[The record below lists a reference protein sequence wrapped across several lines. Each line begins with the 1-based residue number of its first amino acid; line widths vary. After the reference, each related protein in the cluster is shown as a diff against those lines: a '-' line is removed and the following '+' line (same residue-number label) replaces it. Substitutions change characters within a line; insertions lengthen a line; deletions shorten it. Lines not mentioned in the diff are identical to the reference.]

1 MTLLRSLLLF
11 AVAGYVL
18 WEGVG
23 RFVEPVEVQS
33 TGMLIVAVIGLAFGF
48 SDPLYNQK
56 LYSWIGF
63 WVVPPATNDLVPVFP
78 WFGVVLLGVLA
89 MRLVRGSPLQA
100 RLAARTLELNGIGT
114 VNRWRGHVNAARDAH
129 ARARTAAPGDPDGML
144 GLAATEVLD
153 HDYGKAG
160 ALYSEAEIRWPAD
173 GEVKQAAYTFR
184 RQTNPRL
191 FVLYEDD
198 LSFRTESGGI
208 GLPLFARE
216 DLEAEY
222 QKETRFQYLT
232 GAESYSRTD
241 AKIKYTHF
249 FGLNHTLEVD
259 ARAAEYEYP
268 TPPAPLPPAFS
279 TAIDTFQEYRVR
291 YTFPLTPEQRIAI
304 RYSIRPTTLLNTQEK
319 FTAHKVEAE
328 LLSRWLP
335 RFETVFGTGWLRDLD
350 ENAVSTGDLTSQGL
364 LKIGFQYDITNRLDV
379 SAKFITNPDLDS
391 SVNSTTIVQAGYS
404 LTGTF
409 ALLARGRFDDYK
421 TGDDQSAA
429 YVALRFT
436 PGSHL
441 WSEAG
446 AKYVQRG
453 PESGVYPL
461 VSLVGKF

>member
-1 MTLLRSLLLF
+1 MKNFPFQALTVATLLAVNGIAAAVTEKEAAQQAREGLF
-11 AVAGYVL
+11 AQAIESYDALVKQNPKSVPLRLKLADALAKDRQWERALTEYEAVL
-18 WEGVG
+18 
-23 RFVEPVEVQS
+23 
-33 TGMLIVAVIGLAFGF
+33 
-48 SDPLYNQK
+48 K
-56 LYSWIGF
+56 LS
-63 WVVPPATNDLVPVFP
+63 PNNAD
-78 WFGVVLLGVLA
+78 A
-89 MRLVRGSPLQA
+89 M
-100 RLAARTLELNGIGT
+100 NGIGT
-114 VNRWRGHVNAARDAH
+114 VNRWRGHVDAARDAH
-129 ARARTAAPGDPDGML
+129 VRARNTAPGDPDGAL
-144 GLAATEVLD
+144 GLAAAETLD
-153 HDYGKAG
+153 HNFEKAG
-160 ALYSEAEIRWPAD
+160 ALYEEAEKKWPND
-173 GEVKQAAYTFR
+173 GEVRQAAYDFR
-184 RQTNPRL
+184 RQKNPRVQL
-191 FVLYEDD
+191 FYEDD
-198 LSFRTESGGI
+198 LSFRTEIGGV
-208 GLPLFARE
+208 GLPLLARE

-232 GAESYSRTD
+232 GVESYNRTD
-241 AKIKYTHF
+241 KKIKYTHF

-268 TPPAPLPPAFS
+268 APPAPLPPAFS
-279 TAIDTFQEYRVR
+279 TAIDSFQEYRLR

-304 RYSIRPTTLLNTQEK
+304 RYSVRPTTLLNTQEK

-328 LLSRWLP
+328 LVSRWLP
-335 RFETVFGTGWLRDLD
+335 RFETVIGTGWLRDLD
-350 ENAVSTGDLTSQGL
+350 GNAVSTGDLTSQGL

-429 YVALRFT
+429 YVAVRFT
-436 PGSHL
+436 PSSHL

-446 AKYVQRG
+446 VKYVQRG